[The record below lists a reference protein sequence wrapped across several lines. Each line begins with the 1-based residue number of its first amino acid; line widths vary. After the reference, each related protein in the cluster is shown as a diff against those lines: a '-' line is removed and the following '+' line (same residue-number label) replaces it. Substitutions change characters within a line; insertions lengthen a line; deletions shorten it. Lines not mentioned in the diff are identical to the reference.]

1 MCVQVV
7 ERKRFSSR
15 LVVLE
20 ILFFRA
26 CCTVGE
32 QGLSKGERGKL
43 AQAKGKARFILFD
56 CGETAGTF
64 RGVARTL
71 RESVYR

>member
-56 CGETAGTF
+56 CGETGYLQ
-64 RGVARTL
+64 GVARTF